1 MNIKES
7 IASAQTT
14 IKNYYQLNTKRFQ
27 TIGLALI
34 LIVGGAIYW
43 FQFYLPGQEKEAEV
57 KFAKLWHYFKTDS
70 LDVVLKGDKANKIM
84 SAVELSSKYSFTKK
98 GKEAHLMAG
107 LSFLKK
113 GEYQKALDHLDN
125 FSGGDA
131 ILGPSTIAA
140 KAACYSGLGK
150 LDKAAD
156 LYEKAAKLGD
166 NEYTSSY
173 YQKAA
178 VHYELVKDYSSAL
191 SCYETLDSKF
201 AATREGQEA
210 EKYIYRLK
218 GLMGELNK

>member
-7 IASAQTT
+7 ISSIQSS
-14 IKNYYQLNTKRFQ
+14 IKAYYEANTKRVQ
-27 TIGLALI
+27 IIGLAAI
-34 LIVGGAIYW
+34 AVIGASVYW
-43 FQFYLPGQEKEAEV
+43 FQFYMPSQEKEAEV

-84 SAVELSSKYSFTKK
+84 SAVEIANKYGMTTK
-98 GKEAHLMAG
+98 GKEASLMAG
-107 LSFLKK
+107 LAYLKK
-113 GEYQKALDHLDN
+113 GEFQKALDYLNN
-125 FSGGDA
+125 FNGGDA

-140 KAACYSGLGK
+140 KAACYSGLGE
-150 LDKAAD
+150 LSKAAD

-166 NEYTSSY
+166 NEYTSTY

-178 VHYELVKDYSSAL
+178 IHYELTKDYSSAL
-191 SCYETLDSKF
+191 SCYETLESKYSS
-201 AATREGQEA
+201 TREGQEA